1 MFIRYW
7 WFSIDPENDM
17 DTENELEKNNVLQI
31 FINILDDFLDLIT
44 PK

>member
-1 MFIRYW
+1 MFSWYG